1 MRQIRTQRD
10 RLSDAMLSLV
20 LLNYCART
28 DGTIGDRLK
37 VAKLMFL
44 ATHDLLSQQ
53 FKALNFSFY
62 RYSYGPFTPELYDTW
77 GELNWMG
84 FLEVPPSSRGEIKLT
99 ASGLSAA
106 VRYEKRLKALGNELF
121 IQSFRQVADSYCQ
134 YDTKE
139 LLDVVYDMKVVPLGW
154 QQPIQIRDIPAK
166 AFLTWVLESEE
177 SLREIRIDD
186 ELAMDF
192 FNELERSPIPP
203 SIDDETYRKIYASA
217 LKGVLAE
224 REEGSGTVV
233 TRSDLQK
240 RLEGEV

>member
-1 MRQIRTQRD
+1 MRQTRTQRD

-37 VAKLMFL
+37 VAKLIFL

-77 GELNWMG
+77 GELTWMG

-99 ASGLSAA
+99 DSGLAAA
-106 VRYEKRLKALGNELF
+106 VRYEKRLITLGNESF

-139 LLDVVYDMKVVPLGW
+139 LLEAVYQMKVVPLGW
-154 QQPIQIRDIPAK
+154 QQPIQIRDVPSK
-166 AFLTWVLESEE
+166 ASLTWILESDE
-177 SLREIRIDD
+177 SLREVRIDD

-192 FNELERSPIPP
+192 FNELERSPKPQFIG
-203 SIDDETYRKIYASA
+203 DNTYRKIYASA
-217 LKGVLAE
+217 LKGLRAE
-224 REEGSGTVV
+224 REGDPGTVV
-233 TRSDLQK
+233 SRSDLQEK
-240 RLEGEV
+240 LEGGF